1 MKSSDSIKALAE
13 ALSKAQAAMGGAVK
27 DAKNPFFKSNYAD
40 LTSVIKAIKQPLSDN
55 GIAYTQFPISNENG
69 VGVVSR
75 LMHKSGEWMENSYT
89 LPLVKRDPQAAGSAI
104 TYARRYALQSIM
116 GIPTADDDAESAM
129 VRSTASVD
137 KAYTDA
143 QKAIFEKAIKK
154 KDALSFWA
162 LKEVS
167 AEEAY
172 MALFGSFEPG
182 TVTRNKEVC
191 RKLESNGAQEWN
203 ELVTKIERMIKAE
216 DAMGLAEEIE
226 GFEEHEKRYLVNRI
240 GKANSDK
247 LGDLVKSVPK
257 MEQG

>member
-1 MKSSDSIKALAE
+1 MKSSDSIKALSE
-13 ALSKAQAAMGGAVK
+13 ALCKAQAQMGGAVK
-27 DAKNPFFKSNYAD
+27 DAKNPFFGSDYAD
-40 LTSVIKAIKQPLSDN
+40 LTSVIKAIKKPLSDN
-55 GIAYTQFPISNENG
+55 GLAYTQFPISNENG

-75 LMHKSGEWMENSYT
+75 LMHKSGEWMENSFI
-89 LPLVKRDPQAAGSAI
+89 LPLVKRDPQGAGSAI
-104 TYARRYALQSIM
+104 TYARRYALMSIT
-116 GIPTADDDAESAM
+116 GVPTADDDAESAM

-143 QKAIFEKAIKK
+143 QKAIFDKAIKK

-191 RKLESNGAQEWN
+191 RTLESDGAQAWN
-203 ELVTKIERMIKAE
+203 KLVENIQRMIKAE

-226 GFEEHEKRYLVNRI
+226 GFEQHEKSYLKSKI
-240 GKANSDK
+240 GKDNADK
-247 LGDLVKSVPK
+247 LGALIKSVPTIEK
-257 MEQG
+257 D